1 MVRQPLGVVWSILCR
16 GAKKKRSIPCTI
28 QKKAVP
34 LPQLP
39 LVAKLGSR
47 SFVRPSCRR
56 SKRLLKKDSVFM
68 KKLLAPSVLAADF
81 AHLHDELEM
90 VNSSCADWLH
100 VDVMDGVFVP
110 NISFGFPL
118 MKPMAQYC
126 TKPLDVH
133 LMIVHPEKYVERF
146 CDAGAWSVGFHLE
159 ATDDPMPA
167 LQLVKNKGVR
177 TCLTINPDIDV
188 NRLLPY
194 LDQVDMVLLM
204 SVYAGFGGQSFIP
217 ETMDKIRFVRQEI
230 DRRGLPTLIEV
241 DGGVNT
247 KNAAAVYEA
256 GADVLVAGSA
266 IFGAK
271 DPLRAAALIKGTA
284 LQ

>member
-1 MVRQPLGVVWSILCR
+1 MIN
-16 GAKKKRSIPCTI
+16 RS
-28 QKKAVP
+28 
-34 LPQLP
+34 
-39 LVAKLGSR
+39 
-47 SFVRPSCRR
+47 
-56 SKRLLKKDSVFM
+56 
-68 KKLLAPSVLAADF
+68 
-81 AHLHDELEM
+81 E
-90 VNSSCADWLH
+90 ADWLH

-118 MKPMAQYC
+118 MKPMREYC
-126 TKPLDVH
+126 TKPLDIH

-159 ATDDPMPA
+159 AVDDPMPA
-167 LQLVKNKGVR
+167 LELIRAKGVR

-188 NRLLPY
+188 KRLLPY

-217 ETMDKIRFVRQEI
+217 ETIDKIRFVREEI
-230 DRRGLPTLIEV
+230 DRRGLKTLIEV

-247 KNAAAVYEA
+247 KNAAAIYEA

-266 IFGAK
+266 VFCAK
-271 DPLRAAALIKGTA
+271 DPEKAVRLIKGI
-284 LQ
+284 